1 MHIQDCHPICS
12 IEYYKQALSQ
22 LPKDCQVILFSD
34 DYPKAL
40 EMFKSFGIN
49 VMLMGGNDKFVD
61 MCMMTKCDYHVIA
74 NSSFSWWGC
83 WLNAHPQK
91 IVIAPRQWMIDPN
104 LLQKT
109 SYLIHGSDCNRHL
122 VWTLS

>member
-1 MHIQDCHPICS
+1 MPWVRENMATSKEHYFIDHNTGAAS
-12 IEYYKQALSQ
+12 YEDLR
-22 LPKDCQVILFSD
+22 
-34 DYPKAL
+34 
-40 EMFKSFGIN
+40 
-49 VMLMGGNDKFVD
+49 LMSHCKHTIV
-61 MCMMTKCDYHVIA
+61 A